1 MGKKGGGGLDEN
13 AQRRLLA
20 EERKAADDRQAKAF
34 ADETE
39 RERLRRLTE
48 KNAKE
53 DLRKEDQR
61 NLLKIEDSEAAAI
74 GETFAPSLRPD
85 IFSDVPGLQIPTP
98 DNPA

>member
-1 MGKKGGGGLDEN
+1 MGKKGSGGLDEN

-20 EERKAADDRQAKAF
+20 EERKSADERQAKAF

-39 RERLRRLTE
+39 RERLRRLSE
-48 KNAKE
+48 KNSEK
-53 DLRKEDQR
+53 DLRDKQQK

-74 GETFAPSLRPD
+74 GESFAPSLRPD
-85 IFSDVPGLQIPTP
+85 IFSDSPGLQIPTP